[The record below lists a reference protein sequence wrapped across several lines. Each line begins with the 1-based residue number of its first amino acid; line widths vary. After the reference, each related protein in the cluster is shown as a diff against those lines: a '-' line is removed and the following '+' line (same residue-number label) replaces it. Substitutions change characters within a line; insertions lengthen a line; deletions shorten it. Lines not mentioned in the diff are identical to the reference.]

1 MHAVVVN
8 VSVRDREA
16 AGRALEEEVVPR
28 ISQARGFVAGYWL
41 SMPDGRGLSVV
52 VFDSQDAARTMAEQI
67 PAGQFVTF
75 DSVEVAEVAA
85 SA

>member
-1 MHAVVVN
+1 MHAVVIS

-16 AGRALEEEVVPR
+16 AGRALKEEVVPR

-52 VFDSQDAARTMAEQI
+52 VFDSQDAARTMAEQV
-67 PAGQFVTF
+67 PSGQFVTF

>member
-1 MHAVVVN
+1 MHAVVASVT
-8 VSVRDREA
+8 VRDREA
-16 AGRALEEEVVPR
+16 AGQALKEVVPR
-28 ISQARGFVAGYWL
+28 VSQARGFVAGYWL
-41 SMPDGRGLSVV
+41 SMPDGKGLSVV

-67 PAGQFVTF
+67 PSGQFVTF